1 MKTKNQLI
9 LNSVLL
15 IILIWFLYEAF
26 YELFVL
32 KSGVHYPRVTLN
44 QNDWGNTVVNFTLN
58 IPTVTNFIILF
69 SAFVSIYASIKI
81 YIITISASNK
91 RTKKYWRI
99 QLIGFAIC
107 FISMI
112 IAWFDFFNTAFQG
125 VG

>member
-1 MKTKNQLI
+1 MKIRNQII
-9 LNSVLL
+9 LNSALL
-15 IILIWFLYEAF
+15 IIFVWFLYESF

-91 RTKKYWRI
+91 RTIKYWRI
-99 QLIGFAIC
+99 QLTGFAIC

-112 IAWFDFFNTAFQG
+112 IAWFDFFNSAFQG